1 MSKNLSAKYYQDK
14 KEKAHERYQ
23 SLSEE
28 EKSKSR
34 ITVASNKK
42 SP

>member
-1 MSKNLSAKYYQDK
+1 MFKNSSAKYYQDK
-14 KEKAHERYQ
+14 KERTRERYQ

-34 ITVASNKK
+34 ITVASD
-42 SP
+42 